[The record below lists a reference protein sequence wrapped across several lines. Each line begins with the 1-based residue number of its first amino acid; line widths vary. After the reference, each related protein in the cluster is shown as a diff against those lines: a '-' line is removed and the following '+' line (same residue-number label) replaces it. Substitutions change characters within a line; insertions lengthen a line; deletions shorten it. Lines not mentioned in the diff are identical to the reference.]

1 MRCPFCGHPDDRV
14 VDSRS
19 SQGGEAIRRRR
30 ECLKCQR
37 RFTTYEH
44 IEEVFPRIIKRDG
57 SREDYERAKALRG
70 LNLASSKRPIS
81 TLQIDGILQRLEER
95 MLELGEREISSDW
108 IGSTLAEEL
117 REIDPVA
124 YLRFAS
130 VYRGFADLQ
139 SFLAE
144 ARDLEAAPR
153 IHSKPSAAPE
163 RGCALAPGSPDE
175 VSGEPR

>member
-1 MRCPFCGHPDDRV
+1 MRCPFCGHLDDKV

-30 ECLKCQR
+30 ECLRCQR

-57 SREDYERAKALRG
+57 SREDYERGKALRG

-81 TLQIDGILQRLEER
+81 TLQIESILQRTEER
-95 MLELGEREISSDW
+95 MLELGEREIPSDW
-108 IGSTLAEEL
+108 IGAALAEEL
-117 REIDPVA
+117 RLIDPVA

-153 IHSKPSAAPE
+153 ILTPPASCPATSAKD
-163 RGCALAPGSPDE
+163 PDE
-175 VSGEPR
+175 P